1 MPLSLHFLSLTHSY
15 TRIVSHFPLLLVL
28 LCSSMRCAVLR
39 CILRYYSVTAR
50 RRQQTILPLAAAIC
64 LCLCF
69 CFSLW
74 IFLRVV
80 VAKRTIFSNLHVLF
94 SNAAVRV
101 SVVLTS
107 HKRASRLRSSSRR
120 VERFILS
127 SLFSSLVVCIAIDS
141 LLMLSCGIIL

>member
-1 MPLSLHFLSLTHSY
+1 
-15 TRIVSHFPLLLVL
+15 
-28 LCSSMRCAVLR
+28 MRCT
-39 CILRYYSVTAR
+39 LRYYSVTAR
-50 RRQQTILPLAAAIC
+50 RRQQTILPLAAAI
-64 LCLCF
+64 LNLP
-69 CFSLW
+69 LPLLLLQPLD
-74 IFLRVV
+74 FLRVV

-107 HKRASRLRSSSRR
+107 HKRASRLRSSSRS